1 MARHGP
7 FNDDDLPKAAVNR
20 DNLRKVGRILAYFR
34 PYRSR
39 YLLGLLFLFLTG
51 ITALV
56 FPMLIGQLVNAAGG
70 TGSAMGNMSTGATGL
85 QLPMGSDPL
94 ANIDRVALILL
105 VLFAAQAVFSFF
117 RIYLFVNV
125 TEHVLAALR
134 RDTYDRLI
142 RLPMS
147 FFAQRRVGELN
158 SRIAT
163 DISMLSEAFTTVV
176 AEFLR
181 QSMLI
186 VGGIVFLAITSIELT
201 TMMLATVPVVMVF
214 AVVFG
219 RMIRKIS
226 KDTQDRIADSN
237 TIVEETLAAITNV
250 KAFANERFETLRYGL
265 STVAIVD
272 IALKG
277 AKARG
282 FFASFIIFCLFGSI
296 VAVIWYGVRLV
307 NAGQMGMG
315 DMFQFVLYSVFV
327 GASIGGMAEM
337 YAQVQR
343 ALGSVDRILEILDES
358 TENDISK
365 GTRTDAIR
373 GEVEFRDVI
382 FRYPSRT
389 EVTVLSDVSFRA
401 EAGETIALVGP
412 SGSGKSTM
420 AALVLRFYEVE
431 SGDILIDGNRIGAF
445 ELEALRSQMAVVP
458 QDVILFGGTI
468 RENIGYGRPGAP
480 MGDIMDAA
488 RKANA
493 HDFINSFPE
502 GYETIVGERGIKLSG
517 GQRQRIAIARA
528 VLKDPRI
535 LILDEATSSLDS
547 ESERL
552 VQEALDKLM
561 VGRTSIVIAH
571 RLSTVRNADRIVVID
586 SGRVV
591 ECGSHRELMGLHG
604 GLYRSLLDLQING

>member
-1 MARHGP
+1 MARHG

-20 DNLRKVGRILAYFR
+20 ASLRKMSRILAYFR

-39 YLLGLLFLFLTG
+39 YMLGLLFLFLTG

-56 FPMLIGQLVNAAGG
+56 FPMLIGKLVNAAGG
-70 TGSAMGNMSTGATGL
+70 SGSPVGNMPAGAAEWL
-85 QLPMGSDPL
+85 LPSGADPL

-105 VLFAAQAVFSFF
+105 VLFVAQAVFSFF

-142 RLPMS
+142 RLPMA

-163 DISMLSEAFTTVV
+163 DISMLSETFTTVV
-176 AEFLR
+176 AELLR
-181 QSMLI
+181 QTMLI
-186 VGGIVFLAITSIELT
+186 VGGIVFLAITSVKLT
-201 TMMLATVPVVMVF
+201 MMMLATVPVVMVF

-226 KDTQDRIADSN
+226 KETQDRIADSN

-250 KAFANERFETLRYGL
+250 KAFANERFETLRYGR
-265 STVAIVD
+265 STEAIVG

-307 NAGQMGMG
+307 NAGEMGMG

-343 ALGSVDRILEILDES
+343 ALGSVDRILEILDEP
-358 TENDISK
+358 TEGVLSS
-365 GTRTDAIR
+365 GTFKDPIR
-373 GEVEFRDVI
+373 GKLAFSNVT
-382 FRYPSRT
+382 FRYPSRP
-389 EVTVLSDVSFRA
+389 EVTVLNDVSFNA
-401 EAGETIALVGP
+401 VAGETVALVGP

-431 SGDILIDGNRIGAF
+431 KGAVMIDDHSTADF
-445 ELEALRSQMAVVP
+445 DLESLRSQMAVVP

-468 RENIGYGRPGAP
+468 RENIGYGKPGAS
-480 MGDIMDAA
+480 MDEIMDAA

-493 HDFINSFPE
+493 HHFVSSFPE
-502 GYETIVGERGIKLSG
+502 GYDTVVGERGIKLSG

-571 RLSTVRNADRIVVID
+571 RLSTVRNADRIVVLD
-586 SGRVV
+586 RGKVV
-591 ECGSHRELMGLHG
+591 ENGSHRDLVELDG
-604 GLYRSLLDLQING
+604 GLYRSLLSLQMQG

>member
-1 MARHGP
+1 MARHG

-20 DNLRKVGRILAYFR
+20 ASLRKMSRILAYFR

-39 YLLGLLFLFLTG
+39 YMLGLLFLFLTG

-56 FPMLIGQLVNAAGG
+56 FPMLIGKLVNAAGG
-70 TGSAMGNMSTGATGL
+70 SGSPVGNMPAGAAEWL
-85 QLPMGSDPL
+85 LPSGADPL

-105 VLFAAQAVFSFF
+105 VLFVAQAVFSFF

-142 RLPMS
+142 RLPMA

-163 DISMLSEAFTTVV
+163 DISMLSETFTTVV
-176 AEFLR
+176 AELLR
-181 QSMLI
+181 QTMLI
-186 VGGIVFLAITSIELT
+186 VGGIVLLAITSVKLT
-201 TMMLATVPVVMVF
+201 MMMLATVPVVMVF

-226 KDTQDRIADSN
+226 KETQDRIADSN

-250 KAFANERFETLRYGL
+250 KAFANERFETLRYGR
-265 STVAIVD
+265 STEAIVG

-307 NAGQMGMG
+307 NAGEMGMG

-343 ALGSVDRILEILDES
+343 ALGSVDRILEILDEP
-358 TENDISK
+358 TEDVLSR
-365 GTRTDAIR
+365 GTLKDPIR
-373 GEVEFRDVI
+373 GRLAFSNVT
-382 FRYPSRT
+382 FRYPSRP
-389 EVTVLSDVSFRA
+389 EVTVLNDVSFNA
-401 EAGETIALVGP
+401 VAGETVALVGP

-431 SGDILIDGNRIGAF
+431 KGAVMIDGRSTADF
-445 ELEALRSQMAVVP
+445 DLESLRSQMAVVP

-468 RENIGYGRPGAP
+468 RENIGYGKPGAS
-480 MGDIMDAA
+480 MDEIMDAA

-493 HDFINSFPE
+493 HDFVSSFPE
-502 GYETIVGERGIKLSG
+502 GYDTVVGERGIKLSG

-571 RLSTVRNADRIVVID
+571 RLSTVRNADRIVVLD
-586 SGRVV
+586 RGKVV
-591 ECGSHRELMGLHG
+591 ENGSHRDLVELDG
-604 GLYRSLLDLQING
+604 GLYRSLLSLQMQG